1 VQGRRRLPETVPG
14 ITVNRLCVGLL
25 ARTVIELRWQ
35 EIEFVL
41 AQGNLRN
48 LSPMIRLLTRSGL
61 SSMLG
66 EAE

>member
-41 AQGNLRN
+41 AQGNLR
-48 LSPMIRLLTRSGL
+48 RTRVIK
-61 SSMLG
+61 
-66 EAE
+66 

>member
-25 ARTVIELRWQ
+25 ARTVMELRWQ

-41 AQGNLRN
+41 AQGNLRRTRAAIPF
-48 LSPMIRLLTRSGL
+48 LSL
-61 SSMLG
+61 
-66 EAE
+66 